1 VSERHIRWLFV
12 VLLVGQLLLL
22 TAQARQPG
30 GERSYLEAGLVRT
43 LGPVASLVATIGD
56 AVQGVGGSIRLNRAL
71 SEENRQ
77 LRAEVEELRQESM
90 RHFGMDTDLQRLS
103 EALAYERST
112 GGPVQSADIVYIDH
126 TSWLQ
131 TAIVVVPKG
140 SVEVNQPVVSSDGL
154 VGRVVLVSGR
164 YAKVQLVTDRS
175 ASVGA
180 MIERNRRQGVV
191 RGGGRGTLELDYIP
205 LQTQVNV
212 GDEVVTAGI
221 DGVFPRGVPVGT
233 ITEVVAGSELFHRI
247 RVVPSVDFGLLDQ
260 VFVLGREALPEEIKG
275 DLPDARP

>member
-1 VSERHIRWLFV
+1 MSERHIRWLLI

-22 TAQARQPG
+22 TSQARQPG
-30 GERSYLEAGLVRT
+30 GRRSYLEAGLVRT
-43 LGPVASLVATIGD
+43 LGPVASLVATIGG
-56 AVQGVGGSIRLNRAL
+56 AVRGLGGSVRLNRAL
-71 SEENRQ
+71 SEENRR
-77 LRAEVEELRQESM
+77 LRAEVEELRQKSM
-90 RHFGMDTDLQRLS
+90 RHFGMETDLQRLS
-103 EALAYERST
+103 EALTYERST

-126 TSWLQ
+126 ASWLQ

-180 MIERNRRQGVV
+180 MIERNRRQGIV

-212 GDEVVTAGI
+212 GDAVVTAGI

-233 ITEVVAGSELFHRI
+233 ITEVAAGSELFHRI